1 MKDKVYTQEELSVIG
16 LEIIEARRKGGKTTF
31 KNHGGNK
38 YFVELQKKSVES
50 RKANKLLRRTII

>member
-1 MKDKVYTQEELSVIG
+1 MKEYTQEELAVIG
-16 LEIIEARRKGGKTTF
+16 LDIIEARKKGGRTTF
-31 KNHGGNK
+31 TKHGGNK